1 MESTNSS
8 GIYVPYTAPIPMD
21 IETIGN
27 KRKRDE
33 FEQNSPN
40 TPNKDARIEN
50 LMLGNFNA
58 IPIEATLHV
67 FSYIDGKDLQNIR
80 VLNSY
85 MDSLIKQEELLK
97 LRKFINDIKNLDSI
111 VNHPGV
117 VEDLTELNK
126 SIVVEDCLSRKD
138 FNLTKFLKTTHDG
151 LINILSKLRVRDL
164 VKINLEP
171 ISIPHGFA
179 NLLNIVILVRMS
191 NELYSYPIFE
201 LKMNLLEDED
211 IEKLT
216 HKSRSELYDIYIYGL
231 QLDKTVQ
238 SGEYS
243 ELQSQLKRVSD
254 FDRIRDN
261 PKDIYPSVV
270 EVINFSKEDKNDL
283 EIQNFILNKMD
294 SLFDETQMI
303 SASFDID
310 IHANIYF
317 LLNFFNQFELAKK
330 HLVGMPF
337 RETYYYKQPFYFKKM
352 IVISLISLF
361 ESGNF
366 EILKENLLLI
376 NSPEIAKEIIIRLLS
391 SDFKLHENI
400 KKSLELLQL
409 WHQNYDNSNSYF
421 LHSIVLNSNTPPD
434 SFKRA
439 VQWALLLPVTN
450 DKKLLKLRK
459 VIARAISPHYNDADL
474 EKLKN
479 EIDISS

>member
-8 GIYVPYTAPIPMD
+8 GIYVPYTATSSMD
-21 IETIGN
+21 IETIEK

-67 FSYIDGKDLQNIR
+67 FSFIDGKDLQNIT

-97 LRKFINDIKNLDSI
+97 LRKFINDIKNLDPI
-111 VNHPGV
+111 INYPGV

-126 SIVVEDCLSRKD
+126 SIVVEDCLSKED
-138 FNLTKFLKTTHDG
+138 FNPTEFLKSTHDS
-151 LINILSKLRVRDL
+151 LINILSKVRVRDL
-164 VKINLEP
+164 VKINLE
-171 ISIPHGFA
+171 SLSVPHGFA
-179 NLLNIVILVRMS
+179 NFLNIVILVRMS
-191 NELYSYPIFE
+191 HELYSFPILY
-201 LKMNLLEDED
+201 LKLDLLKDED
-211 IEKLT
+211 KEELT

-231 QLDKTVQ
+231 QLYKTVQ

-270 EVINFSKEDKNDL
+270 EVINFSKEDKSDL
-283 EIQNFILNKMD
+283 EIQNFILSKLD
-294 SLFDETQMI
+294 SLFNETQMI

-330 HLVGMPF
+330 HLVIMPF
-337 RETYYYKQPFYFKKM
+337 RETYYYKAPFYFKKL

-366 EILKENLLLI
+366 EKLKENLLLI
-376 NSPEIAKEIIIRLLS
+376 NNIGIANEIIIRLLS

-400 KKSLELLQL
+400 EKALELLQL
-409 WHQNYDNSNSYF
+409 WHQNGKNTRGKKSLSY
-421 LHSIVLNSNTPPD
+421 LHSIILNSESPPD

-439 VQWALLLPVTN
+439 IQWALSLPLTN
-450 DKKLLKLRK
+450 DKKLLQLRK
-459 VIARAISPHYNDADL
+459 VIARVISPHYNDADL

-479 EIDISS
+479 EN